1 MISTD
6 QPDPHETLSAY
17 LLALLGPAPD
27 GRFLDVRWRTV
38 AGTMRRR
45 FLPASTSV
53 AALARVIAHMGARGD
68 VYLGAALRDGDT
80 HGGRAAI
87 GAMHVAYVESD
98 SPTTLARLAAFAL
111 PPSMLIASGTPG
123 HLHVYWQLDDRYPTV
138 EVETV
143 NRRLALALDG
153 DPTCADAARI
163 LRPPGT
169 LNYKHEPPLPVR
181 MLALQPHARYPLT
194 ALAAL
199 LGEDPCPAAARE
211 RQPQRER
218 ATGDRGLLAI
228 PAVEYAR
235 VLTGRVPNR
244 EGKILCPFHDDH
256 DPSLQLYPDGGFYC
270 FGSGCRAGGSIFD
283 FAGRVWGITP
293 RGAGFI
299 ELRRRLTDLF
309 AGERSS
315 SDQPTAERV
324 SPSGLSRTP

>member
-1 MISTD
+1 MFTD
-6 QPDPHETLSAY
+6 QPDPLGALSAY
-17 LLALLGPAPD
+17 LVVLRGPSPA

-38 AGTMRRR
+38 PGAMRRR
-45 FLPASTSV
+45 FLPASTSPE
-53 AALARVIAHMGARGD
+53 ALAHLIARMGARSD
-68 VYLGAALRDGDT
+68 VYVGVALRDGDI
-80 HGGRAAI
+80 HGGRAAV
-87 GAMHVAYVESD
+87 GAMHIAYVESD
-98 SPTTLARLAAFAL
+98 SPATIARLVAFPFPA
-111 PPSMLIASGTPG
+111 SMLVASGTPG
-123 HLHVYWQLDDRYPTV
+123 HLHVYWQLDGRYPIS

-143 NRRLALALDG
+143 NRRLAAALDG

-169 LNYKHEPPLPVR
+169 LNHKHDPPLPVR
-181 MLALQPHARYPLT
+181 MLALRADARYPLD

-211 RQPQRER
+211 RQPRRER
-218 ATGDRGLLAI
+218 AAGDLGLLAI

-235 VLTGRVPNR
+235 VLTGRMPNR

-309 AGERSS
+309 TGERGVSDLPAGER
-315 SDQPTAERV
+315 A

>member
-1 MISTD
+1 MSTD

-17 LLALLGPAPD
+17 LVVLLGPAPA
-27 GRFLDVRWRTV
+27 GRFLDLRWRTV
-38 AGTMRRR
+38 SGTMRRR
-45 FLPASTSV
+45 FLPASTSPD
-53 AALARVIAHMGARGD
+53 ALARVVAHMGARGD
-68 VYLGAALRDGDT
+68 VYVGVALRDGDT

-98 SPTTLARLAAFAL
+98 SPTTLARLAAFPL
-111 PPSMLIASGTPG
+111 PASMVIGSGTPG
-123 HLHVYWQLDDRYPTV
+123 HLHVYWQLDHPYPTS

-169 LNYKHEPPLPVR
+169 LNHKHDPPARVER
-181 MLALQPHARYPLT
+181 LALRRDARYPLA

-199 LGEDPCPAAARE
+199 LGEDPCPVPARE
-211 RQPQRER
+211 RQPRRER
-218 ATGDRGLLAI
+218 ATGHRGLLAI

-309 AGERSS
+309 SGERGV
-315 SDQPTAERV
+315 SDWPAGERV